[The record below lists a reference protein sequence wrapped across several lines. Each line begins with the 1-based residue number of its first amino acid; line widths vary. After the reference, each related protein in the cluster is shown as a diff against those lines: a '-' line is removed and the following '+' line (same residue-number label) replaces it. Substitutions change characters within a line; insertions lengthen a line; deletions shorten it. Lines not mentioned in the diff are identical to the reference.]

1 LAHLALTDVA
11 RNKPSA
17 AASLREG
24 LAEMFTINRI
34 GLPARLRKCLGT
46 TNVID
51 STHSGAR
58 QKTRRVTNWANGAMA
73 LRWSAAAF
81 VETERNYRRISGYDA
96 LWMLRAHLDEASPP
110 RARSSAGNDEAP
122 TRRRKPYRYRWP
134 DDVRDEVLARLLA
147 LNEERAKQKA
157 LQGAAATNLAGKAR
171 KKRGT
176 SPSQAPSP
184 DLFSGQDVNS

>member
-1 LAHLALTDVA
+1 
-11 RNKPSA
+11 
-17 AASLREG
+17 
-24 LAEMFTINRI
+24 MFTINRI

-96 LWMLRAHLDEASPP
+96 LWMLRAHLDEGEPVAEMKKAS
-110 RARSSAGNDEAP
+110 
-122 TRRRKPYRYRWP
+122 
-134 DDVRDEVLARLLA
+134 
-147 LNEERAKQKA
+147 
-157 LQGAAATNLAGKAR
+157 
-171 KKRGT
+171 
-176 SPSQAPSP
+176 
-184 DLFSGQDVNS
+184 